1 MAKLPQSP
9 MTQPTEKPTIS
20 PGQKALLDLAPLIIF
35 FTAYQYTDLITATG
49 VLVVVSL
56 ISLGLTYYLTKTVS
70 TSVLIGTGLVVV
82 FGVLTVALND
92 DTFIKIRPTIVNGMF
107 AITLLT
113 GALVFKKGLLKY
125 VFEIAFKLSDEGW
138 LLLSKRWGVLF
149 AVLAVLNEI
158 VWRTQPEAL
167 WVNYKVFGAFGIT
180 MIFAMSQFKVM
191 EKYKL
196 D

>member
-1 MAKLPQSP
+1 
-9 MTQPTEKPTIS
+9 
-20 PGQKALLDLAPLIIF
+20 
-35 FTAYQYTDLITATG
+35 
-49 VLVVVSL
+49 
-56 ISLGLTYYLTKTVS
+56 
-70 TSVLIGTGLVVV
+70 
-82 FGVLTVALND
+82 
-92 DTFIKIRPTIVNGMF
+92 MF